1 MHRYPN
7 YTVLKTYLQTKNAN
21 NVKAANSWNPWWLA
35 GADDPDRAV
44 MGQGGRTLM
53 GAGIGGLIGAGLGG
67 LGGVIKDTFI
77 TPEHETNYLRRVLR
91 WASLGGLGGAGLG
104 ALAGSTRYAREFQ
117 EHLQDEIPFLLES
130 TKEKLTNK
138 LPDSLVIDVPLL
150 GDMKVRMF
158 NTDYSPRK
166 ADPKQSIQDRSEFDE
181 KINAIS

>member
-77 TPEHETNYLRRVLR
+77 TPEDKTNYLRSILR
-91 WASLGGLGGAGLG
+91 GATYGGLSGAGIG
-104 ALAGSTRYAREFQ
+104 ALIGSTRQARHLQ
-117 EHLQDEIPFLLES
+117 EYLQDEIPYWLES
-130 TKEKLTNK
+130 VKEKITNRVPDGVAID
-138 LPDSLVIDVPLL
+138 LPVL
-150 GDMKVRMF
+150 GTVKMRMF